1 MKAASDAKFQAE
13 LEKSRRVLA
22 EMDAS
27 RKATE
32 VNNERHQLILSWK
45 RQGFEVR
52 ELQPGDGFKGTYQGQ
67 AKVGEKQLDVVTSG
81 KVVFFVEQA
90 TKTEKAYVIEND
102 EVVLKTRALTT
113 SLQKGDK
120 VVFGQRGGNV
130 PVVQRQADLGQ
141 KWELKRKLERERGMD
156 GPSF

>member
-1 MKAASDAKFQAE
+1 MKAASDARFKAE

-27 RKATE
+27 RKARE
-32 VNNERHQLILSWK
+32 VNNERHKLTLSWK

-52 ELQPGDGFKGTYQGQ
+52 ELQPGEGFKGTYQGQ

-90 TKTEKAYVIEND
+90 TKTEKAYVIEK
-102 EVVLKTRALTT
+102 EEIVLKVREPTT
-113 SLQKGDK
+113 SLEKGDK
-120 VVFGQRGGNV
+120 ITFGQREGRA
-130 PVVQRQADLGQ
+130 PVVQCEADLGQ
-141 KWELKRKLERERGMD
+141 KWDLQRQLDRDKGRDFER
-156 GPSF
+156 